1 MGAVVGGAAVAAS
14 EEEETTTTTTTV
26 TSGMVS
32 VLPCQPTVT
41 NVEGVTY
48 YQCGT
53 QYYVEAYGGSGP
65 IFMPVSPPQ

>member
-1 MGAVVGGAAVAAS
+1 VVGGAAAEAS
-14 EEEETTTTTTTV
+14 EEEETTTTTTT
-26 TSGMVS
+26 TSVS
-32 VLPCQPTVT
+32 STLPCQPTVT
-41 NVEGVTY
+41 NVDGVTY